1 MLLLASLFLPA
12 LPACASSDD
21 GPPPTPAETI
31 ALYDNLPAPTPN
43 VLRGVWSSAQTAA
56 AGTTDTRFRFADGK
70 VIGGVRCTSSANL
83 TAPFIVGQ
91 IGTMTTSD
99 LDQMQGQLVIPA
111 ALGFTAERNGV
122 TCTGVFSAAT
132 WSFVITDKSMVISAQ
147 GIKGGATFT
156 KVGD

>member
-1 MLLLASLFLPA
+1 MRSLLFASLILAS
-12 LPACASSDD
+12 CSSSDD
-21 GPPPTPAETI
+21 GPPPTPAESV
-31 ALYDNLPAPTPN
+31 ALFGDLPAPTPN
-43 VLRGVWSSAQTAA
+43 VLRGVWSSAQTVS
-56 AGTTDTRFRFADGK
+56 AGTSDTRFRFADGK

-83 TAPFIVGQ
+83 TDPFIVGQ
-91 IGTMTTSD
+91 TGAMTTSD
-99 LDQMQGQLVIPA
+99 LDQMQGQLVIPT
-111 ALGFTAERNGV
+111 ALGFSAEKSGV